1 MQGVFKHKFWMDKD
15 SLGVDCKKSP
25 TEVIQIIGMKKM
37 SVEIRMPNFCIDWWD
52 LIKVAKNHKR
62 TYMGTKINKKLEKA
76 GK

>member
-1 MQGVFKHKFWMDKD
+1 
-15 SLGVDCKKSP
+15 
-25 TEVIQIIGMKKM
+25 MKKM

-62 TYMGTKINKKLEKA
+62 TYMGTKINKKLDKA